1 MEHLLWVRN
10 DTKCFA
16 FVMSFNAHKT
26 PVNNWYS
33 HSGFE
38 KTAARD
44 YVPRVK

>member
-1 MEHLLWVRN
+1 MEHLPWVRY

-16 FVMSFNAHKT
+16 FMSFNAHKT
-26 PVNNWYS
+26 SVSNWYS

-38 KTAARD
+38 KTAARED